1 MPAIE
6 SRCRRGRGRGP
17 KRHVRDSTSLKCL
30 PATDMRV
37 PPSKGADVSETAST
51 RGGGE
56 MVNGVCC
63 AVKAW
68 PSREI
73 STYIMQLMVIVQSFT
88 SLRRGVRQLRRDVLG
103 VAVASTTH
111 GGWQAAG
118 ASVSSVEHAGDD
130 GLARVILEPHIL
142 HCASSG
148 VALAVASCTRNGSSV
163 SPHHHTCIPS
173 QLLFVQH
180 LAQAPKRLSSLAHT

>member
-1 MPAIE
+1 
-6 SRCRRGRGRGP
+6 
-17 KRHVRDSTSLKCL
+17 
-30 PATDMRV
+30 
-37 PPSKGADVSETAST
+37 
-51 RGGGE
+51 
-56 MVNGVCC
+56 
-63 AVKAW
+63 
-68 PSREI
+68 
-73 STYIMQLMVIVQSFT
+73 MQLMVIVQSFT

-148 VALAVASCTRNGSSV
+148 VSLAVASCTRNRGVQSAHIIILAYLPNFYLSSTLPRLPSGCPV
-163 SPHHHTCIPS
+163 SLTPEFGFVS
-173 QLLFVQH
+173 RVLLMALEFYGRLFV
-180 LAQAPKRLSSLAHT
+180 